1 MEGERKFNRKIS
13 SQRGKAKSVDCS
25 LMRGKYEEM
34 RENKKHI
41 FRAWREEGN
50 SIVKYPLKGE
60 KAESV
65 DPQLSSS

>member
-1 MEGERKFNRKIS
+1 MV
-13 SQRGKAKSVDCS
+13 QTVSVS

-34 RENKKHI
+34 RENKKYI